1 MTDGP
6 GWIRQTE
13 AAEGLVI
20 SAGGAWTI
28 AGAAAL
34 EQAVA
39 GLAPKPAAQ
48 VRFDLSE
55 LERVDTAG
63 VHLLRAAAHRYE
75 AAGAGVAFEGLAER
89 MRPLFE
95 LVAENEGREPPEA
108 PRRSAVARAIE
119 QLGRTTI
126 DTGRELTAL
135 LGFIGEVAV
144 TFLRH
149 AWRPRRFRFV
159 SLTSQLERAG
169 LNAIPII
176 LLMTFLIG
184 IVIAYQGSV
193 QLRSLGFEI
202 LTIDMLAITILREL
216 GVLLTASMIAG
227 RSGSAFTAEIGT
239 MKVNEEIAAMQALG
253 LDPVEVLVMPR
264 LVALVIA
271 LPILTVFADIVGLV
285 GGAAMAVVTM
295 DMSTT
300 QFLVR
305 LEEAAT
311 VAHFMVGLVK
321 APAFAFIIAIVG
333 CYEGLRVSG
342 GAESVGRMTTRAVVL
357 SIFLVIIADAAFSI
371 MFAAMGI

>member
-1 MTDGP
+1 MGDGP
-6 GWIRQTE
+6 GWIRQ
-13 AAEGLVI
+13 AAADGRLVV
-20 SAGGAWTI
+20 SAGGMWTI

-34 EQAVA
+34 EQAVM
-39 GLAPKPAAQ
+39 GLEPERSER
-48 VRFDLSE
+48 VRFDLSA
-55 LERVDTAG
+55 LDRVDTAG
-63 VHLLRAAAHRYE
+63 VHLLRTAARRYE
-75 AAGAGVAFEGLAER
+75 AAGARVDFEGISAQ
-89 MRPLFE
+89 MQPLFD
-95 LVAENEGREPPEA
+95 LVADNEGREPPEA
-108 PRRSAVARAIE
+108 SRRNPVAVAIE
-119 QLGRTTI
+119 RLGRTTVAA
-126 DTGRELTAL
+126 GRELTAL
-135 LGFIGEVAV
+135 LGFVGEVTV

-149 AWRPRRFRFV
+149 FLRPRRFRLV
-159 SLTSQLERAG
+159 PLANQLERAG

-216 GVLLTASMIAG
+216 GVLLTAIMIAG

-253 LDPVEVLVMPR
+253 LDPVEVLVLPR
-264 LVALVIA
+264 LIALVIA
-271 LPILTVFADIVGLV
+271 LPMLTVFADIVGLV
-285 GGAAMAVVTM
+285 GGAAMAIVTM

-311 VAHFMVGLVK
+311 FAHFMVGLVK
-321 APAFAFIIAIVG
+321 APAFAFIIGIVG

-357 SIFLVIIADAAFSI
+357 SIFLVIVADAAFSI
-371 MFAAMGI
+371 MFATMGI